1 VVGRQVEPIG
11 NRWRTQVT
19 EHVQA
24 NTDDLADFT
33 AAGSI
38 YRTSLDAMMV
48 ELERRRTIVVSS
60 LSHSPATNWT
70 GPFSTYAAD
79 ANASDQ
85 FVQTVHDALLDIGTG
100 VAGPTIMGPGGPF
113 NRTRHDLRTGELDP
127 EILAI
132 AAENGVSYAE
142 ADFAVSTLIIDSLQA
157 EIDAWTGHPNDPRTT
172 ELHGALAAEV
182 EHLVGGDA
190 ELARHVRVQL
200 AQGDSAAEA
209 LFDGVI
215 AANQDTSI
223 EELLTAVEARSGDPD
238 AFDPIGYALQ
248 ATLVGAVEDFTG
260 ADLADVNIGLA
271 AMAQQSDL
279 SYNSAVALINMDM
292 ASEESDW
299 PAGSTP
305 FEYLDVP
312 ITSGEEA
319 AYLMMADEEG
329 LFRVIETANQGN
341 LDDWDGKLSDSDW
354 AAVLA
359 DPDAFDERAVAI
371 AQFFNDSPEEWA
383 LFDTAREGLA
393 LQNLADGTMG
403 AGDGDGITS
412 FADVQ
417 QYVTNRQLFNT
428 LSDELLRT
436 DSVIRDLDAN
446 GRLDPDEFE
455 AALSA
460 IEATHPN
467 FEGLNEAITFALDQ
481 DLLDEPDDRAWYEQ
495 IADGVFTVSSLV
507 PGSPTQMYRMLT
519 DPDGLARDHLSFV
532 TGAGHAVVGLGLF
545 AYDVSAI
552 GPGSPGFWVEN
563 WRVDGDLSEHRGIRL
578 AQSIPHLAN
587 AGLSLV
593 PGTPQFDNAMH
604 EVRRQGTWDAHAG
617 LELGRSVIDW
627 EGFVEDPAAWAGQ
640 FAPEVL
646 ITVLTGGGGA
656 VTRLGTTGSRVASA
670 ARRFVVGVSNNGLRA
685 STAAAL
691 RNGVGRLSSLSS
703 LGVRWQDTVARF
715 GRQRGTLADRLR
727 STWQTRPLTGTLADA
742 NFAQNNVVRGTKP
755 FSEDGQRIFTEAAGY
770 PIETVDDLAEAL
782 RTGAI
787 SPSQVQVDYV
797 VIDGQRLIL
806 NTRTSTALRKADI
819 PQSQWHGRD
828 QTGISV
834 DDGVTFDDLAR
845 AQLERNGLPTD
856 GSPSLGIDPPGMVR
870 GEQIVDPRIAQRQ
883 LDNAELRDGDR
894 FATDQATAGVD
905 AADIGA
911 MFDGRRP
918 LGFTSEAQYAQFSDE
933 LAEALRDAGLDDA
946 EIGLKG
952 TATTFYSEN
961 PGKPLGHHWDAD
973 PENPGD
979 YDLNLTSEKMVVEL
993 ESRGLEPHPDYGVFR
1008 TRDIEAAFPALD
1020 EFQTRWSEVLG
1031 RDVNVVGYPEPTFRD
1046 LTEYVVVDG
1055 PGS

>member
-1 VVGRQVEPIG
+1 M
-11 NRWRTQVT
+11 T

-33 AAGSI
+33 AAGST
-38 YRTSLDAMMV
+38 YRTSLDGIQA
-48 ELERRRTIVVSS
+48 ELERRRATVVAA
-60 LSHSPATNWT
+60 LAHTPGTDWI
-70 GPFSTYAAD
+70 GPFTTFLAD
-79 ANASDQ
+79 ATESDQ
-85 FVQTVHDALLDIGTG
+85 FVQTVHDALLDVGVG

-113 NRTRHDLRTGELDP
+113 TRTRHDLRTGELDP

-132 AAENGVSYAE
+132 ATENGISYAE

-157 EIDAWTGHPNDPRTT
+157 EIDAWTGHPNDPRTAQ
-172 ELHGALAAEV
+172 LHWALAAEV
-182 EHLVGGDA
+182 EHLAEGDA
-190 ELARHVRVQL
+190 ELARHIRVQL

-209 LFDGVI
+209 LFDGVA
-215 AANQDTSI
+215 AANRDTPI
-223 EELLTAVEARSGDPD
+223 EGLLSAIEARGADPD
-238 AFDPIGYALQ
+238 TFDPIGFALQ

-260 ADLADVNIGLA
+260 ADLADVNIGVA
-271 AMAQQSDL
+271 AMAQANDL
-279 SYNSAVALINMDM
+279 SYNSAVALINIDM

-299 PAGSTP
+299 PDGSVP
-305 FEYLDVP
+305 LEYLDVP

-319 AYLMMADEEG
+319 AFLLMADEEG

-371 AQFFNDSPEEWA
+371 AQFFHDSPEEWA

-417 QYVTNRQLFNT
+417 QYVTNRHLFNT
-428 LSDELLRT
+428 LSDELLQA

-455 AALSA
+455 AALSSL
-460 IEATHPN
+460 EATHPN
-467 FEGLNEAITFALDQ
+467 FEGLTEAITFALDQ

-495 IADGVFTVSSLV
+495 IGDGLFTVSSLV

-519 DPDGLARDHLSFV
+519 DPGGLAEDHLSFV

-545 AYDVSAI
+545 AYDLSAV
-552 GPGSPGFWVEN
+552 GPGGPGFWIEN
-563 WRVDGDLSEHRGIRL
+563 WRVGGDLSEHRGVRL
-578 AQSIPHLAN
+578 TQAIPHVAS

-593 PGTPQFDNAMH
+593 PGSPQYNRAME
-604 EVRRQGTWDAHAG
+604 EVRRQGTWDAHPG
-617 LELGRSVIDW
+617 LQLGRTVIDW
-627 EGFVEDPAAWAGQ
+627 EGFVEDPAEWAGQ

-670 ARRFVVGVSNNGLRA
+670 ARRLVVGVSNNGLRQ
-685 STAAAL
+685 TTVAAL

-715 GRQRGTLADRLR
+715 GRQHGNLTTRLQG
-727 STWQTRPLTGTLADA
+727 TWQSRPTAGVLADA
-742 NFAQNNVVRGTKP
+742 NFAQNNVVRGTKT
-755 FSEDGQRIFTEAAGY
+755 FSPEGQQVFTEAAGY
-770 PIETVDDLAEAL
+770 PIETVDDLVEAL
-782 RTGAI
+782 QTGAI
-787 SPSQVQVDYV
+787 RPSQVQVDYV
-797 VIDGQRLIL
+797 VIDGQQLIL
-806 NTRTSTALRKADI
+806 NTRTSTALRQAGI

-828 QTGISV
+828 QTGLIAYG
-834 DDGVTFDDLAR
+834 DTTFDDLAR
-845 AQLERNGLPTD
+845 RQLERNGLPAD

-883 LDNAELRDGDR
+883 LDNAELRDSDR
-894 FATDQATAGVD
+894 FADDQATAGVD
-905 AADIGA
+905 AADIDA
-911 MFDGRRP
+911 MFDGQRP
-918 LGFTSEAQYAQFSDE
+918 LGFASEAQYAQFSDE

-1046 LTEYVVVDG
+1046 LTEYVVVEG